1 MKKKCIERNK
11 IRGGCNLRRFL
22 YQRESRD
29 HAEIRVLRRRR
40 LRSLLKTLNHLKY
53 ILRLARED
61 GRGERDDATGSDAE
75 SATTG
80 RRNIIR
86 VRVHQPGKQKDIYI
100 HKAHLLNMIVLTVDI
115 KIVDIQRVYT
125 RR

>member
-1 MKKKCIERNK
+1 MLDIAK
-11 IRGGCNLRRFL
+11 
-22 YQRESRD
+22 
-29 HAEIRVLRRRR
+29 
-40 LRSLLKTLNHLKY
+40 
-53 ILRLARED
+53 
-61 GRGERDDATGSDAE
+61 

-115 KIVDIQRVYT
+115 KSSIYRKCTEDKKKREIIPRVLCVRVYICMSVGMHGWINT
-125 RR
+125 CIPRACVLRLRGRGEEKNIRRSRG